1 MWYKSFSDVK
11 HIHKLVEK
19 PRDMN
24 GKRVIKKPLLY
35 GPSGHSVPVGG

>member
-1 MWYKSFSDVK
+1 MSFIDSEN
-11 HIHKLVEK
+11 ILKLVEK

-35 GPSGHSVPVGG
+35 GPSEHNDPVC